1 MSSKLTQELAISLG
15 NHQTQF
21 NFGVGQAFI
30 NWCEKGKIPYTY
42 YCLLILVN
50 WNILKQKLKHQLNH
64 VQVSCQW
71 IFLMLSIG
79 WILLISNLH
88 VIWE

>member
-50 WNILKQKLKHQLNH
+50 WNILKQKLKHQLNQYKL
-64 VQVSCQW
+64 VANG
-71 IFLMLSIG
+71 FF
-79 WILLISNLH
+79 
-88 VIWE
+88 